1 MSQKTFELEECIGS
15 IDSPWKIDHNKALES
30 VPPQYTPPETEPVT
44 DPETDSNS
52 FYRQK
57 LEVVRDQIHPLQK
70 KFIAN
75 KEFSILL
82 VFQALDAAGKDGAIR
97 EVLKGLD
104 VGGIKVASFK
114 RPSTT
119 ELAHDF
125 LWRTTCQLPERGQIG
140 AFNRS
145 YYEEVLT
152 VRVHPEFLN
161 GQYAGNPPNHEQL
174 WPARYRA
181 IREFEKHLCVSNTVV
196 LKFWLNVSPQRQA
209 MRFLD
214 RLEDTERRW
223 KFSKKD
229 LVESGFRNEYD
240 DAVRHMLNETACP
253 YAPWFCVPADNRWY
267 LRWQIAEVL
276 LQALQALP
284 MKFPEPEIMDPE
296 EYKITRNMLRERAGT
311 ELT

>member
-1 MSQKTFELEECIGS
+1 MTQASFDLEQLVGS
-15 IDSPWKIDHNKALES
+15 IESPWKIDHSKALEET
-30 VPPQYTPPETEPVT
+30 PRQYEPPETEP
-44 DPETDSNS
+44 ETNS
-52 FYRQK
+52 SPYYREQ
-57 LEVVRDQIHPLQK
+57 LDLVREQLRPLQK
-70 KFIAN
+70 KLIAG
-75 KEFSILL
+75 KAFSVLL

-145 YYEEVLT
+145 YFEEVLT
-152 VRVHPEFLN
+152 VRVHPEFLD
-161 GQYAGNPPNHEQL
+161 GQYAGNPPDAARL

-181 IREFEKHLCVSNTVV
+181 IRELEKHLCMSNTVV

-223 KFSKKD
+223 KFSKND

-240 DAVRHMLNETACP
+240 EAVRHMFNETSRPC
-253 YAPWFCVPADNRWY
+253 APWFCVPADNRWY
-267 LRWQIAEVL
+267 LRWQIADVL
-276 LQALQALP
+276 LKTLQSLP
-284 MKFPEPEIMDPE
+284 LKFPEPEIMDSN
-296 EYKITRNMLRERAGT
+296 EYKTTRNLLRERAGAD
-311 ELT
+311 LT